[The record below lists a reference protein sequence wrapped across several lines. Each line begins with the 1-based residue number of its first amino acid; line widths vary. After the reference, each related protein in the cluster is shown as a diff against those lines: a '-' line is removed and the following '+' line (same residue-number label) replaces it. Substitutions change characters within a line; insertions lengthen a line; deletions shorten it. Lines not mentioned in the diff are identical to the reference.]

1 MRESQRALSKSHAS
15 QSQLVLPSLVH
26 VSARYYPSEALRLFK
41 SPLFFTGLGREIPS
55 RAVSR

>member
-1 MRESQRALSKSHAS
+1 MRELQRALSKSHAS

-26 VSARYYPSEALRLFK
+26 VSARYYPSEARLFK